1 MFSISIVWG
10 SGVLLTVDGRALDP
24 DYREPRNYRVIVYSE
39 DGREKPLALIS
50 GYGDE
55 SILESV
61 FQIVED
67 VFYEWFDSVGSKSWR
82 NPGDTEVKRLISEVE
97 ERIMERYRGLKSFG
111 VSPNTHISI
120 GTVTQDGSPRLY
132 YIDGR
137 GLATPRHSAPGYI
150 VLGPPASVYIAE
162 AILRLLSYSPQES
175 GRWNLGLLSAFV
187 LQIASEVDP
196 NVSPNIGDSLFMR
209 YDPNEKDIVVGSIKD
224 QAISRMRDRLE
235 RRKEAFKLL
244 WRSMDILGDD
254 REDRVIR
261 LLRNMVEGQKMAEDS
276 QF

>member
-1 MFSISIVWG
+1 M
-10 SGVLLTVDGRALDP
+10 
-24 DYREPRNYRVIVYSE
+24 
-39 DGREKPLALIS
+39 
-50 GYGDE
+50 
-55 SILESV
+55 
-61 FQIVED
+61 
-67 VFYEWFDSVGSKSWR
+67 
-82 NPGDTEVKRLISEVE
+82 
-97 ERIMERYRGLKSFG
+97 
-111 VSPNTHISI
+111 
-120 GTVTQDGSPRLY
+120 
-132 YIDGR
+132 
-137 GLATPRHSAPGYI
+137 
-150 VLGPPASVYIAE
+150 
-162 AILRLLSYSPQES
+162 
-175 GRWNLGLLSAFV
+175 GLLSAFV